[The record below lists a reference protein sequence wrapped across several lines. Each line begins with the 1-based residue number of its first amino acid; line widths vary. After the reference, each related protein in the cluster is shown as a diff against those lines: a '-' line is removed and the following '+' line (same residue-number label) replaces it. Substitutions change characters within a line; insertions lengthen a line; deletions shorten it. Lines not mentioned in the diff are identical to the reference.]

1 MKMQDRIEEIR
12 EFFSQYEANFN
23 DALRGDQEGEDK
35 VVDPGQLAKR
45 TAKFF
50 SDCFIGA
57 NPRGVACAKNDD
69 EFISQIQRGYDFYR
83 SLGTLSMKISGL
95 KIVLLDDYHAQ
106 AIVAWRST
114 YSKKDEEG
122 NGVVIDFEVIYLLQ
136 TIANGPKIFAYITG
150 DEQSALRQRGLL

>member
-1 MKMQDRIEEIR
+1 MPERIEEIR

-23 DALRGDQEGEDK
+23 DALRGNQGEDEP
-35 VVDPGQLAKR
+35 VDPKQLAKR

-57 NPRGVACAKNDD
+57 NPRGVACAKND
-69 EFISQIQRGYDFYR
+69 EELCLNFQRGYDFYR

-106 AIVAWRST
+106 AIVAWHST

-122 NGVVIDFEVIYLLQ
+122 NRVVIDFEVIYLLQ
-136 TIANGPKIFAYITG
+136 TITNGPKIFAYITG
-150 DEQSALRQRGLL
+150 DEQSALDQRGLL